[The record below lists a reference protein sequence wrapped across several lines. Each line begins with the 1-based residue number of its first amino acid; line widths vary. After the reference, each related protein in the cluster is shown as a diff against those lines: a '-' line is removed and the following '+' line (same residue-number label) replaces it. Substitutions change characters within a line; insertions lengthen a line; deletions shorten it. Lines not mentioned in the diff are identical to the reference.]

1 MAAKKKDGNYFG
13 ASLPR
18 GRKAAEHRPAK
29 PVAQR
34 GAPKD
39 AVPIM
44 VMLAN
49 EQVVFLDR
57 ISASIRE
64 RSGKAVKRAALIR
77 AMVDAVREQDV
88 HSVLERAET
97 EEQVKELLKERMTTK
112 KRV

>member
-1 MAAKKKDGNYFG
+1 MSTKKKDGEYFG
-13 ASLPR
+13 AQLPR
-18 GRKAAEHRPAK
+18 RRSTAKRRPAGR
-29 PVAQR
+29 VGQR

-44 VMLAN
+44 IMLAN

-64 RSGKAVKRAALIR
+64 RSGKAVKRAALVR

-97 EEQVKELLKERMTTK
+97 EEQVKELLKARMITK